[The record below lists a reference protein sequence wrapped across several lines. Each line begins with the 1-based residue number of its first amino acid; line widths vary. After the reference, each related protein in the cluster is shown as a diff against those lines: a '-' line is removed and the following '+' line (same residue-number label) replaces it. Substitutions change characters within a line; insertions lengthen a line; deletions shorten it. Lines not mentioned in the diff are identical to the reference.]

1 MLAKFRHHYP
11 QGSIVSELIDLDRGL
26 YLVKVTIRV
35 SGEILATGLAAA
47 ERVEL
52 AEDRARE
59 RAIALL
65 ALDAVPETKTSAKT
79 DRAGTSKIPT
89 IDRAIA
95 APVETATNNANK
107 LEEDYLGNEVA
118 KPQQPDFAPN
128 EEFQSASATP
138 EPQSDSL
145 SSSSEETPVVENG
158 NLFAG
163 TFEPQSPAAPEPLNF
178 EASQEAYVADS
189 EPVPANKTIEVN
201 FDDIKHQTD
210 IHIKRLGW
218 TKEDGVNFLKSR
230 YGKRSRLHLKDE
242 ELLEF
247 LNYLE
252 NQPTP
257 Q

>member
-11 QGSIVSELIDLDRGL
+11 QGSIISELIDLDRGL

-65 ALDAVPETKTSAKT
+65 ALDAVTPTK
-79 DRAGTSKIPT
+79 
-89 IDRAIA
+89 IA
-95 APVETATNNANK
+95 APIDTVDNSEPPSHSRVIASPPVSAKNDR
-107 LEEDYLGNEVA
+107 LEADYLDNEQSEL
-118 KPQQPDFAPN
+118 QQPDFTSN
-128 EEFQSASATP
+128 EELQSASVTP
-138 EPQSDSL
+138 AQSDF
-145 SSSSEETPVVENG
+145 SSSAEAETPVVENG

-163 TFEPQSPAAPEPLNF
+163 TFESQSPATPEPPNF
-178 EASQEAYVADS
+178 EFAREPSVVNS
-189 EPVPANKTIEVN
+189 EPIPTNKTIEVN

-247 LNYLE
+247 LDYLK